1 MIEPAILVALASLIG
16 TVVFGILTA
25 VHNNGGDV
33 REEIEKAR
41 LEAARGAKIET
52 ALQNIQKDTT
62 EIKEDQKAFRSTV
75 ADISNRLLTVEQSA
89 KSAHHRIDE
98 IVHKDRR
105 EEKEND
111 NA

>member
-33 REEIEKAR
+33 RKEIEKAR

-52 ALQNIQKDTT
+52 ALQNIQSDTK
-62 EIKEDQKAFRSTV
+62 ELKEDLKVFRDAI
-75 ADISNRLLTVEQSA
+75 ADISNRLLTVEQST

-98 IVHKDRR
+98 IVYKDGDRK
-105 EEKEND
+105 EKD
-111 NA
+111 NV